1 MKKDLIIHMIEQ
13 LAAISEENAA
23 STEEALATVD
33 EQETAMTQI
42 SEASDSL
49 AHLAEELT
57 LDMRK
62 RTY

>member
-1 MKKDLIIHMIEQ
+1 MIEQ

-42 SEASDSL
+42 SEASDSFSTSSRRIN
-49 AHLAEELT
+49 A
-57 LDMRK
+57 
-62 RTY
+62 

>member
-13 LAAISEENAA
+13 LAAISEENAT

-42 SEASDSL
+42 SEASDSFSTSSRRIN
-49 AHLAEELT
+49 A
-57 LDMRK
+57 
-62 RTY
+62 